1 MFPLPLAKP
10 GLKIALAK
18 MQSYL
23 YFSHTLSAGVN
34 VASACLHVQVY
45 VYVCV
50 FKPFFSFSLS
60 LLEQNNKGKEADEP
74 LHSVREA

>member
-1 MFPLPLAKP
+1 
-10 GLKIALAK
+10 

-45 VYVCV
+45 VCVCV
-50 FKPFFSFSLS
+50 REVFKAFSFFFFPLS
-60 LLEQNNKGKEADEP
+60 LLEQNKKGKEADEH